1 MAAILIVTVGTR
13 DLMFQI
19 SSGTW
24 YNVGNNQVQGT
35 NIITEHLEV
44 TEDLKSQ
51 QTTQR
56 GVTKYLQEHQDQYLD
71 RLKPVII
78 GKLLIEQASQ
88 IEKLYLIGTDQHP
101 PVRQK
106 IIDKDSIHSCEII
119 KAWVEINY
127 KIPTTII
134 TIGPDGTS
142 PANFE
147 AMFEWWRK
155 QWRTEIKPAAD
166 TEIWLGLKGGVGQ
179 TSEAGRI
186 SGLSLY
192 GDRIKFFEFHEDEDK
207 NQAGQPS
214 DYSGPFLGTNY
225 LWDRTRQQALQ
236 QLDRYDY
243 AGAQKLLEPYSQSK
257 KLGAIPNLLKAGIAW
272 NRGEFDSFLKYAKST
287 NALDDQHQQQSQ
299 SWWWMA
305 YEQAYLAVIRLQQN
319 NIVEAML
326 HSFRSVE
333 GCLLIWAKEM
343 LGKHFQDNQ
352 QDSPIVLNSI
362 LESHPKLKDS
372 FKSKKPEKRERGE
385 IEDYALWMLIS
396 VQRGILKVSLPT
408 ALEGDFEYFWSDD
421 CRRKR
426 NEMSHRLGGMS
437 ERELLSAW
445 GEDINDRSQWA
456 ARILACLNILTGKS
470 FKTLQQASLFA
481 KVQDEIRRSIESI

>member
-35 NIITEHLEV
+35 NIITEHIEV

-78 GKLLIEQASQ
+78 GKLLSEQASQ
-88 IEKLYLIGTDQHP
+88 IKKLYLIGTDQRP
-101 PVRQK
+101 PVPQN

-119 KAWVEINY
+119 KAWVETNY

-134 TIGPDGTS
+134 TIGLDGTN

-155 QWRTEIKPAAD
+155 QWRTEIKPSAT

-192 GDRIKFFEFHEDEDK
+192 GDRIKFFEFHEDAIK

-225 LWDRTRQQALQ
+225 LWDRTQQQAVGL
-236 QLDRYDY
+236 LDRSDY
-243 AGAQKLLEPYSQSK
+243 AGAQEILSPYLITK
-257 KLGAIPNLLKAGIAW
+257 DVGAIPNRLKAGIAW
-272 NRGEFDSFLKYAKST
+272 NQGQFKIFLNESKSVLSP
-287 NALDDQHQQQSQ
+287 AQQQGAT
-299 SWWWMA
+299 WWWMA
-305 YEQAYLAVIRLQQN
+305 YELAYLSVIRMEQDST
-319 NIVEAML
+319 VEAML
-326 HSFRSVE
+326 HSFRSIE
-333 GCLLIWAKEM
+333 GCLYLWAKKTLDEDFM
-343 LGKHFQDNQ
+343 ERPKGFPVISK
-352 QDSPIVLNSI
+352 SVLDKY
-362 LESHPKLKDS
+362 PDVKLIKVYD
-372 FKSKKPEKRERGE
+372 RERGAYDNAQWRGALRQTLLETLLPKTDCLDFQAFWGSQE
-385 IEDYALWMLIS
+385 I
-396 VQRGILKVSLPT
+396 
-408 ALEGDFEYFWSDD
+408 
-421 CRRKR
+421 R
-426 NEMSHRLGGMS
+426 NKASHLLGG
-437 ERELLSAW
+437 LSKEEVFGAW
-445 GEDINDRSQWA
+445 GEDIKNQSQWE
-456 ARILACLNILTGKS
+456 ARILACLNILTEQK
-470 FKTLQQASLFA
+470 FKTLSEASLFA
-481 KVQDEIRRSIESI
+481 TLQERVKNSIESI